1 MGPNISS
8 TSSGAAALG
17 MKTMLRACPSGFI
30 TSLSLLCL
38 NDSGSV
44 VGDGCGYA
52 FIILPDDLLTLVV
65 CHAWTM
71 SEGIYSLVVSE
82 IVCYGSSKMSD

>member
-1 MGPNISS
+1 
-8 TSSGAAALG
+8 

-30 TSLSLLCL
+30 TSLLSLSLFCL

-52 FIILPDDLLTLVV
+52 FIILPYDMLTLVV
-65 CHAWTM
+65 CHAWTV